1 MDRGAWWA
9 TVHGVRKSWTQ
20 LKRHSRHPREGLPY
34 VENIIINLET
44 AEVKG

>member
-9 TVHGVRKSWTQ
+9 TVQGVRKIWTQ
-20 LKRHSRHPREGLPY
+20 LKRLSRHPRESLPY

>member
-1 MDRGAWWA
+1 MGYSPWGDN
-9 TVHGVRKSWTQ
+9 TEELDT
-20 LKRHSRHPREGLPY
+20 LKRHSRHPGEGLPY